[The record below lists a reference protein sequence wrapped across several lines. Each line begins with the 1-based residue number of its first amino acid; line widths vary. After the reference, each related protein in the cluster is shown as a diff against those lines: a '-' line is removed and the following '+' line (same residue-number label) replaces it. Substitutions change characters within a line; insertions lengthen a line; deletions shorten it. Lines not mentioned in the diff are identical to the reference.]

1 MKTDQENGRPL
12 FAFASLWRHHRVEMQ
27 DPDSD
32 RDAHAVITTMA
43 NALSEP
49 VHPARMP
56 VIWSL
61 QSYDTWLYGTEQ
73 DAFRLLKRFPCGE
86 MRIAKQ
92 GVGLWS
98 GALYEH

>member
-1 MKTDQENGRPL
+1 
-12 FAFASLWRHHRVEMQ
+12 MQ
-27 DPDSD
+27 DQDYVGD
-32 RDAHAVITTMA
+32 TYTGTTTIT
-43 NALSEP
+43 NALIET

-56 VIWSL
+56 VIWSP

-73 DAFRLLKRFPCGE
+73 DAFRLLKRFPCDE

-98 GALYEH
+98 DALYEQQYSGNS

>member
-1 MKTDQENGRPL
+1 MYDRFLRSQVYGVTTKLRCKD
-12 FAFASLWRHHRVEMQ
+12 S
-27 DPDSD
+27 DSD
-32 RDAHAVITTMA
+32 RDTHAVITTMA

-49 VHPARMP
+49 VHPARML

-86 MRIAKQ
+86 MRIAQQ